1 MFEIQIIEV
10 QDVMLHGRNE
20 YSDVQK
26 IYKCVSI
33 YIEKNEIEMP
43 QQQKNSQPELRQAVS
58 DSFIDI

>member
-1 MFEIQIIEV
+1 MFGIQISEV
-10 QDVMLHGRNE
+10 QDVMLHGQKGYN
-20 YSDVQK
+20 DVRK